1 LAATSFCPDLAAI
14 SVLLARRVLLT
25 IRSLTMEGRK
35 MNNLS
40 AFCRPSDKAPTFKT
54 TVTPSAVEG
63 PVRIDSSTAFRSAWN
78 DVGQSGPGRR
88 LAFVVVCLSLWI
100 WPACQARA
108 QRRAPLISPDVHDDG
123 RVTFRMRAPEAKS
136 VGVKVQFAQGL
147 QAMTKGESGVWSVTL
162 GPAEPDIYSYSFTV
176 DGLQVVDPA
185 NSWLK
190 VWLRTA
196 QNLVEVP
203 GNKPMFFSEQQV
215 PHGTVHRHRYLSKS
229 LGVTRGLYVYT
240 PPSYETNRAAKY
252 PVLYLF
258 HGFGDDE
265 SAWTVVGRANVIV
278 DNLLAQNKARP
289 LIIVMPYGHTP
300 STPPEMRSIG
310 RYEAFEKDLTADVI
324 GYVEKNYRVSAKQ
337 KDRAIAGLSMGGGQ
351 SLTVGLGNLDTFGWV
366 GAFSSAVPRDEKLEE
381 LLDRPES
388 INEKLNLLWIG
399 CGRKDFLFEANQK
412 FFERLKADG
421 IEHVAHIT
429 DGAHDWRIWRRYLNE
444 FVPLLFKG
452 ADED

>member
-1 LAATSFCPDLAAI
+1 MRIYRSYFI
-14 SVLLARRVLLT
+14 VLCLIVLICADAHL
-25 IRSLTMEGRK
+25 
-35 MNNLS
+35 
-40 AFCRPSDKAPTFKT
+40 
-54 TVTPSAVEG
+54 
-63 PVRIDSSTAFRSAWN
+63 
-78 DVGQSGPGRR
+78 Q
-88 LAFVVVCLSLWI
+88 
-100 WPACQARA
+100 A
-108 QRRAPLISPDVHDDG
+108 QRRQAIISPEVHEDG
-123 RVTFRMRAPEAKS
+123 RVTFRLRAPDAKS

-147 QAMTKGESGVWSVTL
+147 QAMSKGESGVWSVTL
-162 GPAEPDIYSYSFTV
+162 GPAEPAIYSYSFAV

-185 NSWLK
+185 NLWLK

-203 GNKPMFFSEQQV
+203 GKTPMFFSEQQV
-215 PHGTVHRHRYLSKS
+215 PHGTIHRHRYQSKS

-240 PPSYETNRAAKY
+240 PPGYETNRAGKY

-258 HGFGDDE
+258 HGYGDDE

-278 DNLLAQNKARP
+278 DNLLAKKRATP

-324 GYVEKNYRVSAKQ
+324 GYVELNYRAS

-366 GAFSSAVPRDEKLEE
+366 GAFSSAIPKDEKIEE
-381 LLDRPES
+381 LLAEPKS
-388 INEKLNLLWIG
+388 INDRLNLLWIG
-399 CGRKDFLFEANQK
+399 CGSKDFLFEANQK

-421 IEHVAHIT
+421 IEHVAYIS
-429 DGAHDWRIWRRYLNE
+429 DGGHDWRIWRRYLNE
-444 FVPLLFKG
+444 FVPLLFKTTN
-452 ADED
+452 ED